1 MARKYVTP
9 GKKTSPGL
17 LKRLGIGIL
26 GGMVGGLLT
35 FGGLRQLK
43 KYKIL
48 SFPSLIYNK
57 VKATT
62 GTASLVSKADKVK
75 AIAKATTTVL

>member
-1 MARKYVTP
+1 M
-9 GKKTSPGL
+9 S
-17 LKRLGIGIL
+17 
-26 GGMVGGLLT
+26 
-35 FGGLRQLK
+35 LRQFK
-43 KYKIL
+43 NYKIL

-57 VKATT
+57 VKATI

>member
-35 FGGLRQLK
+35 FGGLYLAMG
-43 KYKIL
+43 
-48 SFPSLIYNK
+48 SSL
-57 VKATT
+57 TST
-62 GTASLVSKADKVK
+62 PE
-75 AIAKATTTVL
+75 TTTNSGVQDSNGQT